1 MMSLPLLGALRSLAV
16 LLASVD
22 RGAAAVKLKRMMA
35 TPRNAQ
41 QLEAMLVRAA
51 SIVRVLQSTKLL
63 SAGVAANPKV
73 LTFNTPNPRDGHTM
87 HGEYWY
93 L

>member
-1 MMSLPLLGALRSLAV
+1 MRAQLGRAVKGLFLASINIICRYIMMSLPLLGALRSLAV

-41 QLEAMLVRAA
+41 QLEAML
-51 SIVRVLQSTKLL
+51 
-63 SAGVAANPKV
+63 
-73 LTFNTPNPRDGHTM
+73 
-87 HGEYWY
+87 
-93 L
+93 